1 MKKVRLWLLVFLCM
15 MAVFQVLLTEELLES
30 AHRRNCFSYE
40 TAFRNLRNHNLTK
53 DQVNTFFNNAGSDM
67 EVFCELLTMYFASDC
82 QMTDP
87 KLLKKQIADAKKY
100 RGNEFTEING
110 YVKSVWSDLLCFPVG
125 KIAGKPDDNVVFENS
140 WMQSRTFG
148 GDRGH
153 EGTDIMASE
162 NVRGIYPVYSMTD
175 GVVENIGWLRLG
187 GYRIGIRSP
196 SGAYF
201 YYAHL
206 AEYAK
211 DFQIGETVSAGTF
224 LGFMGDTGYSDV
236 EGTTGNFAVHL
247 HMGIYLNDKD
257 GTEFSVNSYP
267 MLSYLWERQ
276 GGALR

>member
-67 EVFCELLTMYFASDC
+67 EGFCELLTMYFASDC

-87 KLLKKQIADAKKY
+87 KLLKKQVADAKKY

-125 KIAGKPDDNVVFENS
+125 KIAGKPEDNVVFENS

-148 GDRGH
+148 GDHGH
-153 EGTDIMASE
+153 EG
-162 NVRGIYPVYSMTD
+162 TD